1 MRRLDTKIF
10 IDQQPRTKS
19 KTKAKRLFLP
29 FGFPVL
35 PVLHL
40 TPPLLLALVLPGLQ
54 DLLRPLDLVPGP
66 LPVLRHEVELAE
78 AEDPVRPPG
87 RPVPLG
93 EKRQNYLRVAR

>member
-66 LPVLRHEVELAE
+66 LPVLRHGFASLLHGGMVLEQAAE
-78 AEDPVRPPG
+78 FPC
-87 RPVPLG
+87 
-93 EKRQNYLRVAR
+93 KRNQTSFSLKIY